1 MKWVAI
7 KLIEIYKRW
16 ISPGLPPSCRFLPT
30 CSEYAMEA
38 LDRHGIVR
46 GTLLALLRLARCNP
60 LGGSG
65 YDPVPEQFAY
75 RLTKRLR
82 RFGIGPGRYNHYPEH
97 AHTGA
102 ANDGRRCCT
111 TSN

>member
-1 MKWVAI
+1 MKWAAI

-16 ISPGLPPSCRFLPT
+16 ISPGLPPSCRFVPT

-38 LDRHGIVR
+38 LDRYGIVR
-46 GTLLALLRLARCNP
+46 GTGLALLRIARCNP

-65 YDPVPEQFAY
+65 YDPVPAQAAS
-75 RLTKRLR
+75 RPTTKIASAPERA
-82 RFGIGPGRYNHYPEH
+82 GSDPYPEYVH
-97 AHTGA
+97 AGA
-102 ANDGRRCCT
+102 ANGRRCCS